1 MGDIKGFMKYDRQD
15 YKKEEIARRVKN
27 FKEFSHLPAPKEL
40 RNQGARCMDCG
51 VPFCQSGCPIGNI
64 IPDWNDLVYRDRW
77 QEAIERL
84 HKTNNFPEFTGRV
97 CPAPCEN
104 ACVLG
109 INAPAVTIKN
119 IELAIVENAYEKGW
133 IKPNTS
139 IHRTG
144 MKVAV
149 IGSGPAGLA
158 CADEL
163 NKKGHKV
170 TVYEKNEAL
179 GGLLTL
185 GIPDFKLEKWV
196 VFRRIDRMREEGIV
210 FKTNAHVGVNISVKE
225 LRDTYDAIV
234 LCGGAEAG
242 RELPVPGR
250 ELKGVYQAMY
260 YLPQQNLRTLERGT
274 AQGRNHKVPAD
285 AFKAKY
291 AESISQIKMPT
302 LDEVSAKGK
311 RVVVLGG
318 GDTGSDCVGT
328 AIRQGAL
335 SVHQFELMPQP
346 PQMRSPDNPWP
357 NWAFILRTSS
367 SHEEGCVRDYSIMTK
382 RLSGENGELK
392 KLHAVRLQWGKDPAS
407 GQMKMSEIKDSE
419 FEMECDLL
427 LLAMG
432 FLGPVKKGMI
442 EELGVTLDAR
452 GNVSCDANKMT
463 SQAGVFT
470 AGDMTRGQSLVVWA
484 INEGRAAAQGVHH
497 YLTVGAGSKPGRT

>member
-1 MGDIKGFMKYDRQD
+1 MGEIRGFMKFGRQD
-15 YKKEEIARRVKN
+15 YKKDDQSSRIKH
-27 FKEFSHLPAPKEL
+27 FKEFTHLPSEKEL

-84 HKTNNFPEFTGRV
+84 HKTNNFPEFTGRI

-109 INAPAVTIKN
+109 INTPAVTIKN
-119 IELAIVENAYEKGW
+119 IELAIIENAYDKGW
-133 IKPNTS
+133 VKPNKPKHHS
-139 IHRTG
+139 G

-163 NKKGHKV
+163 NKNGHKV
-170 TVYEKNEAL
+170 TVYEKNETL
-179 GGLLTL
+179 GGLLAL

-196 VFRRIDRMREEGIV
+196 VSRRLDRMHEEGVI
-210 FKTNAHVGVNISVKE
+210 FKTNAHVGVNISSQD
-225 LRDTYDAIV
+225 LRDKYDAIV
-234 LCGGAEAG
+234 LCGGAELP

-250 ELKGVYQAMY
+250 ELEGVYQAMY
-260 YLPQQNLRTLERGT
+260 YLPQQNLRNNKYPTGT
-274 AQGRNHKVPAD
+274 
-285 AFKAKY
+285 FMAKY
-291 AESISQIKMPT
+291 AENILQVKPSS
-302 LDEVSAKGK
+302 LGEVTALGK
-311 RVVVLGG
+311 RVIVLGG

-335 SVHQFELMPQP
+335 SVNQIELMPKP
-346 PQMRSPDNPWP
+346 PLSRPADNPWP

-367 SHEEGCVRDYSIMTK
+367 SHEEGCGRDYSVLTK
-382 RLSGENGELK
+382 RLSGENGRLK
-392 KLHAVRLQWGKDPAS
+392 KLHAVRLQWNKDTAS
-407 GQMKMSEIKDSE
+407 GQMKMSEIAGSE
-419 FEMECDLL
+419 FEMDCDLL

-432 FLGPVKKGMI
+432 FTGPVKKGML
-442 EELGVTLDAR
+442 EQLGVALDPR
-452 GNVSCDANKMT
+452 GNVCADANKMT
-463 SQAGVFT
+463 SVPGVFT

-484 INEGRAAAQGVHH
+484 IYEGRTAAKGVHN
-497 YLTVGAGSKPGRT
+497 YLTSKVSQKT

>member
-1 MGDIKGFMKYDRQD
+1 MGDIKGFMKHGRQD
-15 YKKEEIARRVKN
+15 YKKDEVARRVKS
-27 FKEFSHLPAPKEL
+27 FKEFTHLPADKEL
-40 RNQGARCMDCG
+40 RDQGARCMDCG

-104 ACVLG
+104 SCVLG
-109 INAPAVTIKN
+109 INAPPVTIKN
-119 IELAIVENAYEKGW
+119 IELSIVEHAYDKGW
-133 IKPNTS
+133 IKPN
-139 IHRTG
+139 IPQHRTG

-149 IGSGPAGLA
+149 VGSGPAGLA

-170 TVYEKNEAL
+170 TVYEKNEL
-179 GGLLTL
+179 IGGLLTL
-185 GIPDFKLEKWV
+185 GIPDFKLEKGV
-196 VFRRIDRMREEGIV
+196 VFRRVDRMREEGVV
-210 FKTNAHVGVNISVKE
+210 FKTNAHVGVNVPSQE
-225 LRDTYDAIV
+225 LRDKFDAVV

-250 ELKGVYQAMY
+250 DLKGIYQAMY
-260 YLPQQNLRTLERGT
+260 YLPQQNLR
-274 AQGRNHKVPAD
+274 NN
-285 AFKAKY
+285 KY
-291 AESISQIKMPT
+291 APDTFMSQYAQHILQVKPPSMEEIT
-302 LDEVSAKGK
+302 AAGK
-311 RVVVLGG
+311 KVVVLGG

-346 PQMRSPDNPWP
+346 PEKRAPDNPWP

-367 SHEEGCVRDYSIMTK
+367 SHEEGCARDYSILTK
-382 RLSGENGELK
+382 RLSGENGRLK
-392 KLHAVRLQWGKDPAS
+392 KLHAVRLQWAKDPHS
-407 GQMKMSEIKDSE
+407 GQMKMSEIAGSE
-419 FEMECDLL
+419 FEQDCDLL

-432 FLGPVKKGMI
+432 FLGPVKKGML
-442 EELGVTLDAR
+442 EELGVAVDPR
-452 GNVSCDANKMT
+452 GNVIADANKMT
-463 SQAGVFT
+463 SVPGVFT

-484 INEGRAAAQGVHH
+484 IHEGRTAAQGVHQ
-497 YLTVGAGSKPGRT
+497 YLTTKVS

>member
-15 YKKEEIARRVKN
+15 YKKDDIARRIKN
-27 FKEFSHLPAPKEL
+27 YNEFTHLPAAKEL
-40 RNQGARCMDCG
+40 KNQGARCMDCG

-64 IPDWNDLVYRDRW
+64 ITDWNDLVYRDRW

-104 ACVLG
+104 SCVLG
-109 INAPAVTIKN
+109 INAPPVTIKN

-133 IKPNTS
+133 IKPQVPE
-139 IHRTG
+139 HRTG

-170 TVYEKNEAL
+170 TVYEKNEIL
-179 GGLLTL
+179 GGLLAL
-185 GIPDFKLEKWV
+185 GIPDFKLEKKFV
-196 VFRRIDRMREEGIV
+196 TRRLDRMREEGVV
-210 FKTNAHVGVNISVKE
+210 FKTNAHVGVNVGTQE
-225 LRDTYDAIV
+225 LREKFDAIV

-260 YLPQQNLRTLERGT
+260 FLPQQNLRD
-274 AQGRNHKVPAD
+274 N
-285 AFKAKY
+285 KAPTNIFMSKY
-291 AESISQIKMPT
+291 ADTVLQVKPSSLEEIT
-302 LDEVSAKGK
+302 AKGK
-311 RVVVLGG
+311 HVVVLGG

-335 SVHQFELMPQP
+335 SVHQLELMPKP
-346 PQMRSPDNPWP
+346 PENRAADNPWP

-367 SHEEGCVRDYSIMTK
+367 SHEEGCVRDYGIMTK
-382 RLSGENGELK
+382 RLSGENGQLK
-392 KLHAVRLQWGKDPAS
+392 KLHGVRLDWKKDPAS
-407 GQMKMSEIKDSE
+407 GQMKMSEIPGSE
-419 FEMECDLL
+419 FDMDCDLL
-427 LLAMG
+427 LLALG
-432 FLGPVKKGMI
+432 FTGPVKKGML
-442 EELGVTLDAR
+442 EQLGVVLDAR
-452 GNVSCDANKMT
+452 GNVVADAHKMT
-463 SQAGVFT
+463 SIPGIFT

-484 INEGRAAAQGVHH
+484 IYEGRSAAQGVHQ
-497 YLTVGAGSKPGRT
+497 YLMTINQKA

>member
-15 YKKEEIARRVKN
+15 YQKDEIVRRTKH
-27 FKEFSHLPAPKEL
+27 FKEFTHLPAEKEL
-40 RNQGARCMDCG
+40 REQGARCMDCG

-64 IPDWNDLVYRDRW
+64 IPDWNDLIYRDRW
-77 QEAIERL
+77 MDAIERL
-84 HKTNNFPEFTGRV
+84 HKTNNFPEFTGRI

-109 INAPAVTIKN
+109 INAPPVTIKN
-119 IELAIVENAYEKGW
+119 IELAIVEHAYDKGW
-133 IKPNTS
+133 IKPQRVKK
-139 IHRTG
+139 RTG
-144 MKVAV
+144 LKVAV

-170 TVYEKNEAL
+170 TVYEKNEL
-179 GGLLTL
+179 IGGLLTL

-196 VFRRIDRMREEGIV
+196 VSRRVDRMSSEGII
-210 FKTNAHVGVNISVKE
+210 FKTNVHVGVNVSTQE
-225 LRDTYDAIV
+225 LLDKHDALV

-260 YLPQQNLRTLERGT
+260 YLPQQNLRDNKYSPDTFMAQYAANILQVKPPSLEDVC
-274 AQGRNHKVPAD
+274 AQ
-285 AFKAKY
+285 
-291 AESISQIKMPT
+291 
-302 LDEVSAKGK
+302 GK
-311 RVVVLGG
+311 RVVILGG

-346 PQMRSPDNPWP
+346 LKERAVDNPWP

-367 SHEEGCVRDYSIMTK
+367 SQEEGCIRDYSIMTK
-382 RLSGENGELK
+382 HFSGENGQLK
-392 KLHAVRLQWGKDPAS
+392 KLHAVRLQWSKDPAN
-407 GQMKMSEIKDSE
+407 GQMKMSEMKGSE
-419 FEMECDLL
+419 FEMDCDLV

-432 FLGPVKKGMI
+432 FSGPVKKGMI
-442 EELGVTLDAR
+442 EELGVALDVR
-452 GNVSCDANKMT
+452 GNVSSDTNKMT
-463 SQAGVFT
+463 SVPGIFT

-484 INEGRAAAQGVHH
+484 IQEGRAAAQGVHN
-497 YLTVGAGSKPGRT
+497 YLEKIHTLH

>member
-1 MGDIKGFMKYDRQD
+1 MPSKKEGILGDIKGFMKYDRQD
-15 YKKEEIARRVKN
+15 YKKDEVARRIKN
-27 FKEFSHLPAPKEL
+27 FKEFTHLPAPKEL
-40 RNQGARCMDCG
+40 KDQGARCMDCG

-109 INAPAVTIKN
+109 INAPPVTIKN
-119 IELAIVENAYEKGW
+119 IELAIVEHAYDKGW
-133 IKPNTS
+133 IRADKPK
-139 IHRTG
+139 HRTG

-170 TVYEKNEAL
+170 TVYEKNEL
-179 GGLLTL
+179 IGGLLTL

-196 VFRRIDRMREEGIV
+196 VARRVDRMRAEGIV
-210 FKTNAHVGVNISVKE
+210 FKTNAHVGVNVKLRELNDKYDSV
-225 LRDTYDAIV
+225 V

-260 YLPQQNLRTLERGT
+260 YLPQQNLRDSKYSPDRFMAEY
-274 AQGRNHKVPAD
+274 
-285 AFKAKY
+285 AKNILQVRPP
-291 AESISQIKMPT
+291 S
-302 LDEVSAKGK
+302 LDEVTAAGK
-311 RVVVLGG
+311 HVVVLGG

-328 AIRQGAL
+328 ATRQGAL

-346 PQMRSPDNPWP
+346 PERRSSDNPWP
-357 NWAFILRTSS
+357 NWAFVLRTSS
-367 SHEEGCVRDYSIMTK
+367 SHEEGCTRDYSIMTK
-382 RLSGENGELK
+382 HLSGENGQLK
-392 KLHAVRLQWGKDPAS
+392 KLHAVRLEWKKDTAT
-407 GQMKMSEIKDSE
+407 GQMKMGEIKGSE
-419 FEMECDLL
+419 FEMNCDLL

-432 FLGPVKKGMI
+432 FVGPVKKGML
-442 EELGVTLDAR
+442 EDLGVALDAR

-463 SQAGVFT
+463 SVPGVFT

-484 INEGRAAAQGVHH
+484 IHEGRQAAQGVHQ
-497 YLTVGAGSKPGRT
+497 YLTTKVNQKG